1 MLDMTTHSVTPAP
14 TNGMESDETELGAN
28 AAGQEFEWLSA
39 ASSDVGP
46 VRSANEDAF
55 SVDDE
60 MGLFVVAD
68 GMGGHAAGEV
78 ASALAVQHAAGGV
91 DCLCDDP
98 SVEDAR
104 QCLHGAIAE
113 ANTAILTEGRT
124 DPERTGM
131 GTTATILFLSP
142 HGWYVIGHVG
152 DSRAYLL
159 RDGEVVR
166 LTVDHTYVQEL
177 VNQGRITDEQA
188 RVHPRSSLLTRA
200 LGTQETVPIDL
211 YQGEVRVGDRFMV
224 TSDGLTTMLP
234 EKRIAELVRRGRSAA
249 ELVDALVDAANDAGG
264 ADNTTAIVVDIVEK
278 TANRDR

>member
-1 MLDMTTHSVTPAP
+1 M
-14 TNGMESDETELGAN
+14 NGKEPDQAERSPDAEGHA
-28 AAGQEFEWLSA
+28 FEWLSA
-39 ASSDVGP
+39 AGSDVGR
-46 VRSANEDAF
+46 VRASNEDAF
-55 SVDDE
+55 WVNE
-60 MGLFVVAD
+60 ETGLFVVAD

-78 ASALAVQHAAGGV
+78 ASALAIQHAAEGV
-91 DCLCDDP
+91 ECLCHDP

-104 QCLHGAIAE
+104 QCLHRAIVE

-131 GTTATILFLSP
+131 GTTATILFLSV

-200 LGTQETVPIDL
+200 LGTQTTVPIDL
-211 YQGEVRVGDRFMV
+211 YDGEVRIGDRFLV

-234 EKRIAELVRRGRSAA
+234 EKRIAELVRGGRSPG
-249 ELVDALVDAANDAGG
+249 ELVEALVNAANEAGG

-278 TANRDR
+278 RAD